1 MLHRTRRSTPSTLA
15 AVVSALVLSGGLAG
29 CAGMMSRPMPAPF
42 SQAALPAAVQVPAG
56 HRVAWETV
64 GVGEITYECRAKAG
78 GAGHEW
84 VFVGPNAALKGR
96 GGEALGRYFGPP
108 ATWAASDGSAVTGAQ
123 VAVAPA
129 EAGSIPLQLVK
140 ANPAT
145 GSGALVGVS
154 YIQRVATRGGVA
166 PMMPCA
172 ADGAGR
178 REIVQYQA
186 DYIFWKPV

>member
-15 AVVSALVLSGGLAG
+15 AVASALVLSGGLAG

-56 HRVAWETV
+56 HRVAWATV

>member
-1 MLHRTRRSTPSTLA
+1 MLHRTRRSTPSTLV
-15 AVVSALVLSGGLAG
+15 AVASALVLSGGLAG

>member
-1 MLHRTRRSTPSTLA
+1 MLHRTRRSTPSTLV
-15 AVVSALVLSGGLAG
+15 AVASALVLSGGLAG

-123 VAVAPA
+123 VTVAPA

-166 PMMPCA
+166 PMTPCTT
-172 ADGAGR
+172 DGAGR
-178 REIVQYQA
+178 REIVPYQA
-186 DYIFWKPV
+186 DYIFWKLV